1 MAKKFKSVQDE
12 MVKVK
17 VLKDFEGHKK
27 GETIEVAERK
37 VRDSSRMLKRG
48 FVKPL

>member
-1 MAKKFKSVQDE
+1 MAKKTIGYKDK

>member
-1 MAKKFKSVQDE
+1 MAKKVSSVRDKL
-12 MVKVK
+12 VKCK

>member
-1 MAKKFKSVQDE
+1 MAKKLNKVVDK

-17 VLKDFEGHKK
+17 VLKDFEGHKR

-48 FVKPL
+48 YVKPL